1 MKLRA
6 NQLKQHVERAGPQ
19 SLYIVSGEEPLLI
32 QETCDT
38 LRALIKAAGYL
49 EREVYPADNNFNWH
63 AVLES
68 ANSMS
73 LFGDRK
79 LIEIR
84 QDKTKFEDSAKK
96 ALSDYLERPNPD
108 TVILIIL
115 PKLEKAFTSTKWFTA
130 IENIATHIQ
139 IWPME
144 TRELPAWI
152 DARMRTNG
160 MIPSR
165 EAVTLLAERVE
176 GNLLAAAQEIEK
188 LRLLVGTGNIDAQ
201 AIAQA
206 VTDHARYNIYD
217 LVDQAI
223 DRQTEHALK
232 MLYFCRASGEEPPV
246 LLWAFAKE
254 LRTLTAIQYQA
265 QKGAQLAKLF
275 QDFRIWDKRKPIV
288 QRALSKQP
296 LTQLETALQLIA
308 RIDRSVKGWAAG
320 DVWEAMAALILL
332 LGGHPCS
339 LKEIP

>member
-1 MKLRA
+1 VKLRA
-6 NQLKQHVERAGPQ
+6 NQLKQHFERAGPQ

-32 QETCDT
+32 QEACDA
-38 LRALIKAAGYL
+38 LRALVKAAGYL

-115 PKLEKAFTSTKWFTA
+115 PKLEKAFTSTKWFTS

-144 TRELPAWI
+144 TRDLPAWI

-275 QDFRIWDKRKPIV
+275 QDFRVWDKRKPIV

-296 LTQLETALQLIA
+296 LTTLEAALQLIA

>member
-6 NQLKQHVERAGPQ
+6 NQLKQHFERGGPQ
-19 SLYIVSGEEPLLI
+19 ALYIVSGEEPLII
-32 QETCDT
+32 QETCD
-38 LRALIKAAGYL
+38 LIRASVKAAGYM

-84 QDKTKFEDSAKK
+84 QDKPKFDDSAKK

-108 TVILIIL
+108 TIILIIL
-115 PKLEKAFTSTKWFTA
+115 PKLEKAFTSTKWFQA
-130 IENIATHIQ
+130 IENIAQHVQ

-152 DARMRTNG
+152 DARMRANG
-160 MIPSR
+160 LIPTR
-165 EAVTLLAERVE
+165 DAVTILTERVE

-188 LRLLVGTGNIDAQ
+188 LRLLNGAGNIDAQ
-201 AIAQA
+201 AIASA

-217 LVDQAI
+217 LVDQSV
-223 DRQTEHALK
+223 DRQTDHALK
-232 MLYFCRASGEEPPV
+232 MLHFCRASGEEPPV

-265 QKGAQLAKLF
+265 QKGTPMAKLF

-288 QRALSKQP
+288 QRALGKQP
-296 LTQLETALQLIA
+296 LATLEASLQLIS
-308 RIDRSVKGWAAG
+308 RIDRTVKGWAPG
-320 DVWEAMAALILL
+320 DAWEGMAALILL
-332 LGGHPCS
+332 LGGHPGS
-339 LKEIP
+339 VKEIP

>member
-6 NQLKQHVERAGPQ
+6 NQLKQHFERAGPQ

-32 QETCDT
+32 QEACDA
-38 LRALIKAAGYL
+38 LRALVKAAGYL

-115 PKLEKAFTSTKWFTA
+115 PKLEKAFTSTKWFTS

-144 TRELPAWI
+144 TRDLPAWI

-275 QDFRIWDKRKPIV
+275 QDFRVWDKRKPIV

-296 LTQLETALQLIA
+296 LTTLEAALQLIA

>member
-6 NQLKQHVERAGPQ
+6 NQLKQHFERGGPQ
-19 SLYIVSGEEPLLI
+19 PLYIVSGEEPLLI
-32 QETCDT
+32 QEACDAI
-38 LRALIKAAGYL
+38 RAAVKAAGFL
-49 EREVYPADNNFNWH
+49 EREVYPADNQFNWH

-84 QDKTKFEDSAKK
+84 QDKPKFDDAAKK
-96 ALSDYLERPNPD
+96 ALTDYLGRPNPD

-115 PKLEKAFTSTKWFTA
+115 PKLEKAFTSSKWFTA
-130 IENIATHIQ
+130 LENTAQHVQ

-144 TRELPAWI
+144 IRELPAWI
-152 DARMRTNG
+152 DARMRAHG

-165 EAVTLLAERVE
+165 DAVKLLSERVE
-176 GNLLAAAQEIEK
+176 GNLLAASQEIEK
-188 LRLLVGTGNIDAQ
+188 LRLLAGTGNIDAE
-201 AIAQA
+201 AIANA

-223 DRQTEHALK
+223 EQQTEHALK

-254 LRTLTAIQYQA
+254 LRTLTAMQYQA
-265 QKGAQLAKLF
+265 QKGVQLAKLF
-275 QDFRIWDKRKPIV
+275 QDFRVWDKRKPVV
-288 QRALSKQP
+288 QRALGKQP
-296 LTQLETALQLIA
+296 LANLEAAVQLIS
-308 RIDRSVKGWAAG
+308 RIDRTVKGWAPG
-320 DVWEAMAALILL
+320 DAWEGIAALILL

-339 LKEIP
+339 IKDIP

>member
-265 QKGAQLAKLF
+265 QKGTQLAKLF

>member
-6 NQLKQHVERAGPQ
+6 NQLKQHFERSGPQ
-19 SLYIVSGEEPLLI
+19 ALYIVSGEEPLLI
-32 QETCDT
+32 QEACDT
-38 LRALIKAAGYL
+38 IRAAVKAAGYL

-63 AVLES
+63 AMLES

-84 QDKTKFEDSAKK
+84 QDKPKFDDAAKK
-96 ALSDYLERPNPD
+96 ALSDYLARPNPD
-108 TVILIIL
+108 TILLIIL

-130 IENIATHIQ
+130 IENIAQHVQ

-144 TRELPAWI
+144 ARELPAWI
-152 DARMRTNG
+152 DARMRANG
-160 MIPSR
+160 MTPSR

-188 LRLLVGTGNIDAQ
+188 LRLLVGAGNINAE

-232 MLYFCRASGEEPPV
+232 MLHFCRASGEEPPV

-265 QKGAQLAKLF
+265 QRGIQLAKLF
-275 QDFRIWDKRKPIV
+275 QDFRIWDKRKPVV
-288 QRALSKQP
+288 QRALGKQP
-296 LTQLETALQLIA
+296 VANLEAALQLIS
-308 RIDRSVKGWAAG
+308 RIDRTVKGWAPG
-320 DVWEAMAALILL
+320 DAWEGMAALILL
-332 LGGHPCS
+332 LGGHACS

>member
-6 NQLKQHVERAGPQ
+6 NQLKQHFERGGPQ
-19 SLYIVSGEEPLLI
+19 PLYIVSGEEPLLI
-32 QETCDT
+32 QEACDAI
-38 LRALIKAAGYL
+38 RAAVKAAGFL
-49 EREVYPADNNFNWH
+49 EREVYPADNQFNWH

-84 QDKTKFEDSAKK
+84 QDKPKFDDAAKK
-96 ALSDYLERPNPD
+96 ALTDYLARPNPD

-115 PKLEKAFTSTKWFTA
+115 PKLEKAFTSSKWFTA
-130 IENIATHIQ
+130 LENTAQHVQ

-144 TRELPAWI
+144 IRELPAWI
-152 DARMRTNG
+152 DARMRAHG

-165 EAVTLLAERVE
+165 DAVKLLSERVE
-176 GNLLAAAQEIEK
+176 GNLLAASQEIEK
-188 LRLLVGTGNIDAQ
+188 LRLLAGTGNIDAE
-201 AIAQA
+201 AIANA

-223 DRQTEHALK
+223 EQQTEHALK

-254 LRTLTAIQYQA
+254 LRTLTAMQYQA
-265 QKGAQLAKLF
+265 QKGVQLGKLL
-275 QDFRIWDKRKPIV
+275 QDFRIWDKRKPVV
-288 QRALSKQP
+288 QRALGKQP
-296 LTQLETALQLIA
+296 LANLEAAVQLIS
-308 RIDRSVKGWAAG
+308 RIDRTVKGWAPG
-320 DVWEAMAALILL
+320 DAWEGIAALILL
-332 LGGHPCS
+332 LGGHACS
-339 LKEIP
+339 IKDIP